1 MCDFTLT
8 MLTRGEPDPTVYDL
22 DMSPIILFPVSV
34 QRHKRQASSKENLKR
49 RLITRNDDHKVVS
62 CSVMLCHCVMGA
74 KTITC
79 GGILATWP
87 LAAKFFLLF
96 SLFPL

>member
-1 MCDFTLT
+1 MCLVFPFSNIYIYMRGSLNDNLTVCDFTLT

-49 RLITRNDDHKVVS
+49 RLITRDDG
-62 CSVMLCHCVMGA
+62 M
-74 KTITC
+74 
-79 GGILATWP
+79 
-87 LAAKFFLLF
+87 
-96 SLFPL
+96 